1 MAEDIVTRLLDVV
14 CWCNEFDGVCD
25 ACQAADEINRLRR
38 FKAEAMAVLDRWQ
51 AVADLV
57 PTERRSLGE
66 HWADIVAAEIERLRN
81 ENQMLNEAL
90 ANKGTKQVA
99 KIVSTTS
106 SCDEWMLP
114 IFAKH
119 NRHLCDGC
127 GREKFHHSYEW
138 VPAVTPLGGS
148 YKPWSLEQIDK
159 WREDDLISKERYHF
173 LISVTEDFD
182 KPKAVRYE

>member
-1 MAEDIVTRLLDVV
+1 MSDDIV
-14 CWCNEFDGVCD
+14 
-25 ACQAADEINRLRR
+25 NRLREYSPATCSPCDTWGKCGYGEPCDCTCHVHPCR
-38 FKAEAMAVLDRWQ
+38 EA
-51 AVADLV
+51 AD
-57 PTERRSLGE
+57 
-66 HWADIVAAEIERLRN
+66 EIERLRN

-90 ANKGTKQVA
+90 VNKGTKQVA

-138 VPAVTPLGGS
+138 VPAVTPIGGS

-182 KPKAVRYE
+182 KRLGGNRGELSQVLR

>member
-1 MAEDIVTRLLDVV
+1 MEPDIYEWLRERQTITSPSGITYDV
-14 CWCNEFDGVCD
+14 
-25 ACQAADEINRLRR
+25 RR
-38 FKAEAMAVLDRWQ
+38 FKEA
-51 AVADLV
+51 AD
-57 PTERRSLGE
+57 
-66 HWADIVAAEIERLRN
+66 EIERLRN

-182 KPKAVRYE
+182 KPKAVRGE

>member
-1 MAEDIVTRLLDVV
+1 MTDDIVTRLREGHGQGCKCYADYWYE
-14 CWCNEFDGVCD
+14 CACD
-25 ACQAADEINRLRR
+25 AVWAEQYINEAAD
-38 FKAEAMAVLDRWQ
+38 
-51 AVADLV
+51 
-57 PTERRSLGE
+57 
-66 HWADIVAAEIERLRN
+66 EIERLRA

-119 NRHLCDGC
+119 NRHLCDSCNG
-127 GREKFHHSYEW
+127 EKYHHSYEW
-138 VPAVTPLGGS
+138 VPALTPFGGS
-148 YKPWSLEQIDK
+148 YKPWSLEQIHK
-159 WREDDLISKERYHF
+159 WREDDLITAERYHF

-182 KPKAVRYE
+182 KPKAVRGE